1 MQINLKHLNAEESWN
16 YILWFHKRY
25 HSKLKHFK
33 YEYHYF
39 VPNDKRIHDFIEIE
53 KPTPDQI
60 KYYHDVFVDEI
71 YNPSDLSRFDEIITK
86 EVLPNFE
93 RAVEEQIVPLLSAWQ
108 TKLPEKLGIECLY
121 GNGGSYGYG
130 TNPRIIWRMSEFN
143 GNKYEILGEFLHE
156 FIHILIETPIIIQHN
171 VPQDLK
177 ENIVDIICLELFGRE
192 PRNNFDRSFA
202 NAYITPEVIRTDLAS
217 AVKKMMADYNAI
229 KQQQNTPD
237 R

>member
-16 YILWFHKRY
+16 YILRFHERY

-33 YEYHYF
+33 YKYHTF
-39 VPNDKRIHDFIEIE
+39 VPNDKRMHDFIEIE
-53 KPTPDQI
+53 KPTPEQI
-60 KYYHDVFVDEI
+60 QHYHDVFVNEI

-86 EVLPNFE
+86 EVLPNFK
-93 RAVEEQIVPLLSAWQ
+93 RAVEKQIVPLLSAWQ
-108 TKLPEKLGIECLY
+108 TKLPKTLGIECLY

-130 TNPRIIWRMSEFN
+130 TNPRIVWRMSEFN
-143 GNKYEILGEFLHE
+143 GNKYGILGDFLHE
-156 FIHILIETPIIIQHN
+156 FVHLLIEEPIIIKYN

-177 ENIVDIICLELFGRE
+177 ERIVDLICLETIGRPVQE
-192 PRNNFDRSFA
+192 WCKDSFA
-202 NAYITPEVIRTDLAS
+202 NTYITPGAIQGDLES

-229 KQQQNTPD
+229 KQQQNMPD